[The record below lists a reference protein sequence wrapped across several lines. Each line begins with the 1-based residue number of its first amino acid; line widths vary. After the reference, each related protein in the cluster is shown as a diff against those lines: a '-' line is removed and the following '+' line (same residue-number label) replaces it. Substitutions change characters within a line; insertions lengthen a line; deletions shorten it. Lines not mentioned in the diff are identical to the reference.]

1 MMRILFGLFFVALA
15 AAKTN
20 VVLIVSD
27 DQGYGDISCYQH
39 PPDVSTPNLDRL
51 AGGGA
56 RMTNGYA
63 SCPVCSPTRAGVLTG
78 RYQQRFGF
86 YTAADS
92 RAGLPTSEIT
102 VADLLSKAGYATGV
116 FGKWHL
122 GYDPPYRPLQ
132 RGFQRFYGFLG
143 HGGHDYFDLS
153 LTDEIRSIYRGAEPI
168 ADTGYLTRNLARE
181 AVAFI
186 ESNRERPFFLYLPF
200 NAVHFPL
207 QAPEEEIARYK
218 TGNEERNTYL
228 AMLRVMDE
236 GVGAVLDTL
245 DRLGLEKDTLVLF
258 FSDNGGARNN
268 ASNNGPLRG
277 HKHSVYEGGVRVPFL
292 VRWPTRIP
300 AGVTSDEPVISIDA
314 FATILAAAGIEPPAD
329 RVIDSR
335 DITPA
340 LTGNLD
346 GPLHERLFWNWMDK
360 DADDGWA
367 IRKGRWKLL
376 ADKNGMELYDL
387 TEDLGETRNLVRES
401 PERVRE
407 LLADYQSWRSEIA
420 PRIQRQRER

>member
-1 MMRILFGLFFVALA
+1 MLRLLLPLLAASLA

-39 PPDVSTPNLDRL
+39 PEDVSTPNLDRL
-51 AGGGA
+51 AAGGA
-56 RMTNGYA
+56 RLTNGYA
-63 SCPVCSPTRAGVLTG
+63 SCPVCAPTRAGVMTG

-92 RAGLPTSEIT
+92 RAGMPQSEIT

-122 GYDPPYRPLQ
+122 GYDPPYRPLE

-143 HGGHDYFDLS
+143 HGGHDYFQLGI
-153 LTDEIRSIYRGAEPI
+153 TDPINSIYRDSEPV

-181 AVAFI
+181 AVAFL
-186 ESNRERPFFLYLPF
+186 EENREKPFFLYLPF

-207 QAPEEEIARYK
+207 QAPEEEIARSE
-218 TGNEERNTYL
+218 TGSDDRNTYL

-236 GVGAVLDTL
+236 GVGAVLDAL
-245 DRLGLEKDTLVLF
+245 ERLALEEDTLVLF

-292 VRWPTRIP
+292 IRWPARIP
-300 AGVTSDEPVISIDA
+300 KGVVSDEPVISIDA
-314 FATILAAAGIEPPAD
+314 FATILAAAGVEPPAD

-335 DITPA
+335 DITAA
-340 LTGNLD
+340 LTGKLD

-360 DADDGWA
+360 DSDDGWA

-376 ADKNGMELYDL
+376 ADKDGMELYDL
-387 TEDLGETRNLVRES
+387 QDDLGETRNLVSEQ
-401 PERVRE
+401 PDRVRE
-407 LLADYQSWRSEIA
+407 LLADYHSWRGEIA
-420 PRIQRQRER
+420 PRIQRERRR

>member
-51 AGGGA
+51 ATGGA

-153 LTDEIRSIYRGAEPI
+153 LTDEIRSIYRDAEPI

-292 VRWPTRIP
+292 VRWPARIP

-314 FATILAAAGIEPPAD
+314 FATILAAAGVEPPAG

-335 DITPA
+335 DMTPA
-340 LTGNLD
+340 LTGKLD

-360 DADDGWA
+360 DSDDGWA

-387 TEDLGETRNLVRES
+387 TEDLGETRNLVRDR

-407 LLADYQSWRSEIA
+407 LLADYQRWRGEIA